1 MKPVTFLLSAVILL
15 FTISCAPSRFYI
27 DQNFKDIEP
36 NSTLIITNVNEID
49 ISQSYDLFTLENL
62 RVLRNSYYD
71 IQKVRLPRELKEISR
86 FDKIETTSYKTPP
99 QFEKRVFQINPKE
112 TVEVMVPKSR
122 LNYDLGG
129 LLYVLFFENYKIAF
143 ELEET
148 DTSDPAKHFTAEKLP
163 GLEPSLSPSRLYK
176 LNFTIRCKYYFYDNR
191 NEKVLLAGN
200 AVIKERYSP
209 EMNLE
214 NKMLES
220 IKLLAQ
226 RLIDKTPFAK

>member
-1 MKPVTFLLSAVILL
+1 MKPVSFLFSALILL
-15 FTISCAPSRFYI
+15 FAVSCAPSKYYI
-27 DQNFKDIEP
+27 DQDFQDVEQ

-49 ISQSYDLFTLENL
+49 IFQSYDLFTLENL

-71 IQKVRLPRELKEISR
+71 IQKVRLPRELKEIAR
-86 FDKIETTSYKTPP
+86 FNKIESTSYKTPP

-122 LNYDLGG
+122 LNYEIGG
-129 LLYVLFFENYKIAF
+129 TLYVLFFENYKIGF

-148 DTSDPAKHFTAEKLP
+148 DTSDPAKHFTADKLP
-163 GLEPSLSPSRLYK
+163 GLEPNLSPSRLYK
-176 LNFTIRCKYYFYDNR
+176 LNFTIRCKYYFYDNQNGR
-191 NEKVLLAGN
+191 VILAGN
-200 AVIKERYSP
+200 AVVKERYSP

-214 NKMLES
+214 NKMIES

-226 RLIDKTPFAK
+226 RLIDKTPLAK